1 MEHILKAFN
10 NNITDENDNL
20 IVIDKNIAKD
30 NDHHVLSHNDLS
42 KENNNSEI
50 INPNISKGNDDFQDL
65 DFNSLNFDTLYQKYK
80 YYLLRYVL
88 KHVGLKDE
96 AEEIIQETFIKV
108 IKGINQLKS
117 AKAVLPWMTSITR
130 NVCFDFL
137 RYKQRKLPRQMISFD
152 EIGFNQ
158 NIQQLGCNDV
168 NYVEQAE
175 KVQIVQDVVK
185 NLPLKYK
192 QVIVLHDIDGYTY
205 KEIAKIL
212 NVEITT
218 IKSRLCYGRNK
229 IRESIKKYNF
239 TYGEG

>member
-1 MEHILKAFN
+1 MKSVN
-10 NNITDENDNL
+10 NNITEENDNL
-20 IVIDKNIAKD
+20 AVSNNQIT
-30 NDHHVLSHNDLS
+30 
-42 KENNNSEI
+42 KEN
-50 INPNISKGNDDFQDL
+50 DDIKDL
-65 DFNSLNFDTLYQKYK
+65 DFNTLNLDSLYQKYK

-96 AEEIIQETFIKV
+96 AEEILQETFIKV

-117 AKAVLPWMTSITR
+117 TKAVLPWMTSITR

-137 RYKQRKLPRQMISFD
+137 RYKQRKLPQRIISFD

-158 NIQQLGCNDV
+158 NIEQLSYNEV
-168 NYVEQAE
+168 NPVEQAE
-175 KVQIVQDVVK
+175 KVQIVQDVIK
-185 NLPLKYK
+185 SLPLKYK